1 MGKSLVWLALDNTWA
16 IGKIKKKNWLFFF
29 FHTFNKAQYKQ
40 IYDPKEHN
48 TLYKPTK
55 KTTHPRWNKSTLK
68 NLLNS
73 MENSSVACSSH
84 ILCKIKHSMNN
95 PLNLFT
101 FLSINYK
108 YCLLTEKKKDYLQLV
123 KTVTVLAQSISNI
136 YVDFQVSPL
145 YDVKQTSEIK
155 QVNKYSEHCRFG

>member
-1 MGKSLVWLALDNTWA
+1 
-16 IGKIKKKNWLFFF
+16 
-29 FHTFNKAQYKQ
+29 
-40 IYDPKEHN
+40 
-48 TLYKPTK
+48 
-55 KTTHPRWNKSTLK
+55 
-68 NLLNS
+68 
-73 MENSSVACSSH
+73 
-84 ILCKIKHSMNN
+84 MNN

-108 YCLLTEKKKDYLQLV
+108 YCNTKKDYFQLV

-136 YVDFQVSPL
+136 YVDFQVSPS

>member
-1 MGKSLVWLALDNTWA
+1 
-16 IGKIKKKNWLFFF
+16 
-29 FHTFNKAQYKQ
+29 
-40 IYDPKEHN
+40 
-48 TLYKPTK
+48 
-55 KTTHPRWNKSTLK
+55 
-68 NLLNS
+68 

-95 PLNLFT
+95 PLNLFNL
-101 FLSINYK
+101 FHSYK

-136 YVDFQVSPL
+136 YVDFQVSPS

>member
-16 IGKIKKKNWLFFF
+16 IGKIEKKNWLFHLTKHNISKFMTQKSTI
-29 FHTFNKAQYKQ
+29 HCISAQ
-40 IYDPKEHN
+40 
-48 TLYKPTK
+48 

-123 KTVTVLAQSISNI
+123 KIVTVLAQSISNI
-136 YVDFQVSPL
+136 YVDFQVSPS

>member
-16 IGKIKKKNWLFFF
+16 IGKIEKKIDYFFS

-40 IYDPKEHN
+40 IYDTKEHN
-48 TLYKPTK
+48 IHCISPQ

-123 KTVTVLAQSISNI
+123 KTITVLAQSISNI
-136 YVDFQVSPL
+136 YVDFQVSPS

-155 QVNKYSEHCRFG
+155 KVNKYSEHCRFG

>member
-16 IGKIKKKNWLFFF
+16 IGKLRRKIDYFFSF
-29 FHTFNKAQYKQ
+29 THLTKHNISKFMTQKSTIHCISAQ
-40 IYDPKEHN
+40 
-48 TLYKPTK
+48 

-108 YCLLTEKKKDYLQLV
+108 YCLLTEKKDYFQLV
-123 KTVTVLAQSISNI
+123 KTITVLAQSISNI
-136 YVDFQVSPL
+136 YVDFQVSPS

>member
-1 MGKSLVWLALDNTWA
+1 MTQKST
-16 IGKIKKKNWLFFF
+16 IHCIS
-29 FHTFNKAQYKQ
+29 AQ
-40 IYDPKEHN
+40 
-48 TLYKPTK
+48 

-108 YCLLTEKKKDYLQLV
+108 YCLLTEKKKDYFQLV
-123 KTVTVLAQSISNI
+123 KTVTVLAQSISKSMWTSKYHLPMMWSRLQKLNRSINI
-136 YVDFQVSPL
+136 QSTVGLVN
-145 YDVKQTSEIK
+145 TSTSIK
-155 QVNKYSEHCRFG
+155 Q